1 MLRYANGTGSSKTLT
16 LYLNGAKDKQI
27 NFMPTIDWNDWRY
40 EGESLLFT
48 AGYNTITYQY
58 DAADTGNVN
67 LDEVDVFTSDDP
79 IS

>member
-16 LYLNGAKDKQI
+16 LYLNGAKVKQI

-48 AGYNTITYQY
+48 AGYNTIMYNKMLSIQ
-58 DAADTGNVN
+58 V
-67 LDEVDVFTSDDP
+67 TS
-79 IS
+79 I